1 MNEVVRTIKEHR
13 SIRSFNSLK
22 VTDEQ
27 IAEILNCIRRAPTAG
42 NMMLY
47 SVVKISDRKKL
58 EWLSE
63 KCDNQKFIGT
73 ADFALLFLADAHKFY
88 SFFKFRN
95 VENYEEPCIADFML
109 ANQDCMIAAQ
119 NGVIAAES
127 MGIGTC
133 YIGDIME
140 NYEDIK
146 AEFNLPK
153 NVMPITMVVF
163 GNYDNAPPLRD
174 RFDEEFVVF
183 DEVYPTVDID
193 FINRMFEREEEK
205 KSDFA
210 QAFFNRKINSEFF
223 AEMKRSI
230 KLYINEWKNN

>member
-1 MNEVVRTIKEHR
+1 MNEVVRSIKEHR
-13 SIRSFNSLK
+13 SIRSFNNVK
-22 VTDEQ
+22 ITDEQ
-27 IAEILNCIRRAPTAG
+27 IEEILHCIRRAPTAG

-47 SVVKISDRKKL
+47 SVVKICDRKKL
-58 EWLSE
+58 EWLSL
-63 KCDNQKFIGT
+63 KCDNQNFIGT
-73 ADFALLFLADAHKFY
+73 ADFALLFLADAHKYY
-88 SFFKFRN
+88 SFFEERE
-95 VENYEEPCIADFML
+95 VENYTEPCIADFML

-163 GNYDNAPPLRD
+163 GNYDDIPPLRD
-174 RFDEEFVVF
+174 RFDKEFVVF
-183 DEVYPTVDID
+183 DEVYPKVDSEFLD
-193 FINRMFEREEEK
+193 RMFARQEEK
-205 KSDFA
+205 KQDFA
-210 QAFFNRKINSEFF
+210 QAFFDRKINSDFF

-230 KLYINEWKNN
+230 NLYIEEWRKS

>member
-1 MNEVVRTIKEHR
+1 MNEVVKSLKEHR
-13 SIRSFNSLK
+13 SIRSFNNIEI
-22 VTDEQ
+22 TDEQ
-27 IAEILNCIRRAPTAG
+27 INEILDCSLRGATAG

-47 SVVKISDRKKL
+47 SIVKIRDKKKL

-73 ADFALLFLADAHKFY
+73 ANMALLFLADANKY
-88 SFFKFRN
+88 YRLFKDRE
-95 VENYEEPCIADFML
+95 VENYEDPSIADFML

-119 NGVIAAES
+119 NSVIAAES

-146 AEFNLPK
+146 EGFNLPK

-163 GNYDNAPPLRD
+163 GNYDNTPPLRD
-174 RFDEEFVVF
+174 RFDKEFVVF
-183 DEVYPTVDID
+183 DEVYPAVDSE
-193 FINRMFEREEEK
+193 FINNMFAKKEENKPE
-205 KSDFA
+205 FA
-210 QAFFNRKINSEFF
+210 QAFFNRKINSDFF
-223 AEMKRSI
+223 KEMKRTI
-230 KLYINEWKNN
+230 NLYINEWKNN